1 MQDAGGASP
10 HKKQSKERREKE
22 SETESNGSPAERSR
36 HSGLR
41 HPSGERVD
49 AVEGVDVMVS
59 WGKVDV
65 RQPLADRKLETV
77 LKENLHV

>member
-1 MQDAGGASP
+1 M
-10 HKKQSKERREKE
+10 
-22 SETESNGSPAERSR
+22 
-36 HSGLR
+36 
-41 HPSGERVD
+41 
-49 AVEGVDVMVS
+49 EGVDVMVS

>member
-1 MQDAGGASP
+1 MQDAGGAGP
-10 HKKQSKERREKE
+10 HKKQSKEMREK
-22 SETESNGSPAERSR
+22 ESNGSPAERSR

-59 WGKVDV
+59 WSKVDV